1 MAFDFPQLSLNLQR
15 AHGRRI
21 ALRPASLSDAWP
33 LFQATRNP
41 LFNKHLLWPQPEQEA
56 PVLERMDL
64 IVDAAAQ
71 GRMSALSA
79 VVKATG
85 EWIGLFRFQP
95 YRDDPHALEMG
106 VWLHDKFWHG
116 RYSLEI
122 GRLCVD
128 AAFSL
133 SAVQRLMAVST
144 PDNRGSFS
152 LMKAVG
158 MAPAGLVLRE
168 AENGVALLLQEFGIT
183 REQWA
188 QRREGAQPGFD
199 VFRPALRAR
208 PPATQ
213 RPRNEH
219 AAAASTDAVWDH
231 HAMAARSESMAR
243 QDQVAAR
250 A

>member
-1 MAFDFPQLSLNLQR
+1 MAFDFSELGLNLQR

-33 LFQATRNP
+33 LFHATRNP

-56 PVLERMDL
+56 AVLERMDL
-64 IVDAAAQ
+64 IVEAAAR

-95 YRDDPHALEMG
+95 YREDARTLEMG

-122 GRLCVD
+122 GKLCVD

-133 SAVQRLMAVST
+133 SAVERLMGASA
-144 PDNRGSFS
+144 PDNRGSCS
-152 LMKAVG
+152 LMMAVG
-158 MAPAGLVLRE
+158 MAPTDLVLRE
-168 AENGVALLLQEFGIT
+168 AETGVPVLLQEYSIA

-188 QRREGAQPGFD
+188 QRRSTQPGFE
-199 VFRPALRAR
+199 VFKATSQAPFQAAQEARA
-208 PPATQ
+208 
-213 RPRNEH
+213 EH
-219 AAAASTDAVWDH
+219 AIAISVDVVRDRHAAP
-231 HAMAARSESMAR
+231 ARSETTTR
-243 QDQVAAR
+243 QSEAVER